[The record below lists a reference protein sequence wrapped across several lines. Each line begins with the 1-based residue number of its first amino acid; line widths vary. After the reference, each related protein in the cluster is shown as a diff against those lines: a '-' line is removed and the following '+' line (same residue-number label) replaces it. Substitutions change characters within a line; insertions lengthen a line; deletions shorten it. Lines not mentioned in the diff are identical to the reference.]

1 MRLFVFLIISPIRLS
16 PPSVQPDGRT
26 EIITELTENEIIRK
40 RAHAL
45 SLKPT
50 QDACPLSR
58 LSTHPPTSH
67 TRAQSAWRG
76 ASSRHHPSA
85 APRNGLHDWLNRL
98 TIALAKKHRI
108 GVANVTDAVM
118 AFAPA
123 ARGIRDAPGLRSPE
137 GDYILPCRPAVA
149 TLLAAVAQRVCSGC
163 GRPWG

>member
-1 MRLFVFLIISPIRLS
+1 M
-16 PPSVQPDGRT
+16 PS
-26 EIITELTENEIIRK
+26 LT
-40 RAHAL
+40 
-45 SLKPT
+45 PF
-50 QDACPLSR
+50 
-58 LSTHPPTSH
+58 HPPPH
-67 TRAQSAWRG
+67 LPHPGPICLARRVVAAPPERG
-76 ASSRHHPSA
+76 WSA

-108 GVANVTDAVM
+108 GVADVTDAVM

>member
-1 MRLFVFLIISPIRLS
+1 MGLFVFLIISHPVVAAKRAT
-16 PPSVQPDGRT
+16 GW
-26 EIITELTENEIIRK
+26 EIIRK
-40 RAHAL
+40 RDNQKTPTARPLRLPQTHARR
-45 SLKPT
+45 T
-50 QDACPLSR
+50 CPLSR

-76 ASSRHHPSA
+76 ASSQHHPSA

-108 GVANVTDAVM
+108 GVADVTDAVM

>member
-1 MRLFVFLIISPIRLS
+1 MGLFVFLIISHPVVAAKRAT
-16 PPSVQPDGRT
+16 GW
-26 EIITELTENEIIRK
+26 EIIRK
-40 RAHAL
+40 RDNQ
-45 SLKPT
+45 KTPT
-50 QDACPLSR
+50 PSPSNPRKTHMR
-58 LSTHPPTSH
+58 LSHAFPPTPPTSH

-76 ASSRHHPSA
+76 ASSQHHPSA

-108 GVANVTDAVM
+108 GVADVTDAVM